1 MEVTGWERKTVQ
13 MIELYRGSDTV
24 HTFPTRAELIN
35 RLSPYFQ
42 EIDCFIPRGAMGDR
56 TPTLV
61 FAPRI

>member
-1 MEVTGWERKTVQ
+1 
-13 MIELYRGSDTV
+13 MIELYPGSDTV